1 MQRYSIIHCS
11 GQSLQLLVEGTATV
25 PLQIIKEDDIPADD
39 DEDDEEYDEDDEDG
53 EDDEDDDEEIDK
65 ISAAIFIIKMQFSLC

>member
-1 MQRYSIIHCS
+1 M
-11 GQSLQLLVEGTATV
+11 
-25 PLQIIKEDDIPADD
+25 PLQIIKEDDIAADD